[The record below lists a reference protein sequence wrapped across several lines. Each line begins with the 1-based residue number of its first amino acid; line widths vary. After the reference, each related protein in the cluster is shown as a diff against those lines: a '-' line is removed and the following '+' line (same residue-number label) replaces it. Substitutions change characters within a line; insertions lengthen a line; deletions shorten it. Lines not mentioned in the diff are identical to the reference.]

1 MADETTVTKNLWTE
15 HMGKGFAAKQSDYAI
30 RASEDVDGN
39 RIDTTYATKTELASK
54 ADKLVPATGTIESGA
69 VSLQNNKVTSIEI
82 PSDSSATSL
91 TLDCTVA
98 AGECANFAC
107 EITNNSSETVTLTL
121 TLNSVAGSTHRA
133 AATDG
138 KVESGKFYQLTCA
151 GTCWTLAEFTSP
163 S

>member
-1 MADETTVTKNLWTE
+1 MA
-15 HMGKGFAAKQSDYAI
+15 
-30 RASEDVDGN
+30 
-39 RIDTTYATKTELASK
+39 TTYDEKELVDSIGGNGIAAQYSEYSVRATKDAYGEDIHDSIASK
-54 ADKLVPATGTIESGA
+54 ADMLVPATGTIESGA

-98 AGECANFAC
+98 SGECANFAC
-107 EITNNSSETVTLTL
+107 EITNSSSETVTIAL

-138 KVESGKFYQLTCA
+138 KVESGKFYQLTCV